1 MKDDVHRICR
11 NREAV
16 IMGAALFWLQ
26 IPVRMTSGQKS
37 RNR

>member
-16 IMGAALFWLQ
+16 IMRAALFL
-26 IPVRMTSGQKS
+26 VN
-37 RNR
+37 RNRLAMDSFN

>member
-16 IMGAALFWLQ
+16 IKGTALFL
-26 IPVRMTSGQKS
+26 VN
-37 RNR
+37 RNRLAMDSFN